1 MKIDI
6 RTRGF
11 RPTAALSAHVERE
24 VTRSLSRVRHRPA
37 AILASLS
44 DLNGPRGGEDKRC
57 QIRGCLAQTGEV
69 VASAA
74 GADMYRAIGMAADRF
89 RRALVRKGGPRTV
102 RRAEGR
108 GKGRT

>member
-11 RPTAALSAHVERE
+11 RPTASLSAHVERE
-24 VTRSLSRVRHRPA
+24 VARSLSHVRPRPA

-44 DLNGPRGGEDKRC
+44 DLNGPRGGEDKKC
-57 QIRGCLAQTGEV
+57 QIRGRLVRTGEV

-89 RRALVRKGGPRTV
+89 RRALVRKGGERPTRRT
-102 RRAEGR
+102 AAR

>member
-24 VTRSLSRVRHRPA
+24 VTRSLARVRHRPA

-57 QIRGCLAQTGEV
+57 QLRGGLARRGEV

-89 RRALVRKGGPRTV
+89 RRALVRKGGSRTV
-102 RRAEGR
+102 RRTAGR
-108 GKGRT
+108 GNGRT

>member
-1 MKIDI
+1 MKIEI

-11 RPTAALSAHVERE
+11 RPTPALSAHVERE
-24 VTRSLSRVRHRPA
+24 VVRSLSHIRPRPA
-37 AILASLS
+37 AIFASLS

-57 QIRGCLAQTGEV
+57 QIRGRLSRTGEV

-89 RRALVRKGGPRTV
+89 RRALVRKGGPRPD
-102 RRAEGR
+102 RRTAAR